1 MSPTLK
7 TIAENLGLSA
17 ATVSRVLNGLASQYR
32 ISKKTEELIIKTAEE
47 LDYKPNPIAR
57 SLRTK
62 QTFTLGL
69 VISDISNP
77 FFATIARNVERAARK
92 SAYSIILCDS
102 EDDTQLEQQQV
113 KILKARKADGLIVFP
128 VGQKSS
134 HLLELYEKGMPLV
147 LVDRGFPDLPIPF
160 VTSDN
165 YQGAF
170 EAVSY
175 LIENG
180 HTAIACIKGL
190 PNTLPNERRVQGYLD
205 AHKKYNISVNNS
217 LIVGENFGL
226 QNGYIE
232 TKVLLSLPERPTAI
246 LALSN
251 LIAIGS
257 LQAISDE
264 KLSVPEDISLISFD
278 DQPYSAI
285 LSTPMT
291 TVAQQSEEMGRI
303 AAKILLNQI
312 SNGIAGNNTQIFLP
326 TKLIKRKSVLR
337 RTE

>member
-57 SLRTK
+57 SLRIK

-291 TVAQQSEEMGRI
+291 TVAQQSEEMVRI